1 MADTRTQ
8 AKSAFAATVKRD
20 LTLSLR
26 YRNEIAVPLSFFVIV
41 IALFPLGVSPEPTQL
56 ASIASGVLWVA
67 ALLASLLSADGL
79 FRGDYDDGS
88 LEQFVRSPQ
97 SLYLLVIA
105 KLLVHWLSS
114 GLPLTLLAPLLSVL
128 LYLPQQAVLTL
139 FFTLLLGTITLSL
152 IAGIGAALTV
162 SLRKGGVLL
171 ALLVLPLFI
180 PVLIFGTAAVNA
192 AQNGHDYLPHLA
204 ILGGLALLALAL
216 APLAV
221 AASLRISLEN

>member
-114 GLPLTLLAPLLSVL
+114 G
-128 LYLPQQAVLTL
+128 QQLC
-139 FFTLLLGTITLSL
+139 
-152 IAGIGAALTV
+152 
-162 SLRKGGVLL
+162 
-171 ALLVLPLFI
+171 
-180 PVLIFGTAAVNA
+180 N
-192 AQNGHDYLPHLA
+192 H
-204 ILGGLALLALAL
+204 
-216 APLAV
+216 
-221 AASLRISLEN
+221 